1 MAAVALAALG
11 SVYSYRF
18 DAEPLSK
25 ALVAISR
32 DHPDITVSF
41 IYDELESYTTSARI
55 DTDDPYEAIRSV
67 VGQNPVTVVRNKDR
81 FYVEALQKGRF
92 RFTGRAAGPEGE
104 PVVSATVL
112 LLAPAD
118 SAVITFGI
126 TDSNGRFSI
135 PCDRRDVLA
144 KISCI
149 GYRTVYRRCDA
160 FAVGTVDMPRLPV
173 RLKGVDVAPEYAEIY
188 PDRTVF
194 IPTARQKNSAQ
205 TGSELLNR
213 MAIPQLRVG
222 SGEEVRT
229 VAGKPVSIYID
240 FLPAS
245 AQDLQGMRMADVRRV
260 EYYDFPSDPR
270 FQGMQHVINFI
281 MQKYEYGGYLKGYG
295 DYNLFAN
302 SGQLTAFAKFQY
314 RRMTYDLAAGYYGMD
329 NRHTHTDLFE
339 TYRLPQPDGSV
350 SEFTRST
357 VADDSRLLR
366 RDAWLTFKASYTARG
381 VSMSNVLAVS
391 HDGTPHRDE
400 SGSVTVTPGT
410 VTTCMSATDSRVRSL
425 TYSGY
430 WNFILPK
437 GNTLTFTPDY
447 SYSHT
452 VQNTLYAE
460 NGADP
465 IVNGARDN
473 SHQFKA
479 DLALT
484 HSFGHAG
491 TFKAMC
497 QGYYL
502 ANSTTYSGTTE
513 MADRA
518 CTFRIGPG
526 VSYSMSA
533 GKFYGHAGLGLHYDR
548 AAYGD
553 VREHSTAPW
562 GDLSLQYAFSRRH
575 SATADF
581 HFHRSIPSANY
592 RSAAVIRAHPLMS
605 YTGNPALRPYNSY
618 DVGARYTFIPSRK
631 FSAAVY
637 GWAWIV
643 HDRYAYDYVGSP
655 EGVLR
660 TIVQPAG
667 TYVQGQ
673 YGINMSARLLS
684 DNLQLGA
691 TVYHDLAHNGA
702 PYNWN
707 RQSVCWGVQA
717 YYYLGDFYFGG
728 EYTSRLGYPDGCMV
742 GTWMERKSRYA
753 LQAGWADRR
762 WNVRVY
768 ACDFARWNWL
778 DSTGV
783 TESGAYDVTTR
794 SYDTGRHCF
803 IKLSATYTFGFGRKV
818 EAGDEISRQ
827 SGASSGILK

>member
-1 MAAVALAALG
+1 MGAVALAALG

-18 DAEPLSK
+18 DAEPLSR

-126 TDSNGRFSI
+126 TDSDGRFSI

-400 SGSVTVTPGT
+400 SGSVTVTPGS
-410 VTTCMSATDSRVRSL
+410 VTTCMSASDSRVRSL

-437 GNTLTFTPDY
+437 GNTLTFTPVY

-452 VQNTLYAE
+452 VQNTLYEE

-479 DLALT
+479 DLTLT

-497 QGYYL
+497 QEYYL
-502 ANSTTYSGTTE
+502 ANSTTY
-513 MADRA
+513 
-518 CTFRIGPG
+518 
-526 VSYSMSA
+526 
-533 GKFYGHAGLGLHYDR
+533 
-548 AAYGD
+548 
-553 VREHSTAPW
+553 
-562 GDLSLQYAFSRRH
+562 
-575 SATADF
+575 
-581 HFHRSIPSANY
+581 
-592 RSAAVIRAHPLMS
+592 
-605 YTGNPALRPYNSY
+605 
-618 DVGARYTFIPSRK
+618 
-631 FSAAVY
+631 
-637 GWAWIV
+637 
-643 HDRYAYDYVGSP
+643 
-655 EGVLR
+655 
-660 TIVQPAG
+660 
-667 TYVQGQ
+667 
-673 YGINMSARLLS
+673 
-684 DNLQLGA
+684 
-691 TVYHDLAHNGA
+691 
-702 PYNWN
+702 
-707 RQSVCWGVQA
+707 
-717 YYYLGDFYFGG
+717 
-728 EYTSRLGYPDGCMV
+728 
-742 GTWMERKSRYA
+742 
-753 LQAGWADRR
+753 
-762 WNVRVY
+762 
-768 ACDFARWNWL
+768 
-778 DSTGV
+778 
-783 TESGAYDVTTR
+783 
-794 SYDTGRHCF
+794 
-803 IKLSATYTFGFGRKV
+803 
-818 EAGDEISRQ
+818 
-827 SGASSGILK
+827 